1 MSFLKSLTNLSL
13 NYSLLYTTTTT
24 NTTTNTTTTTAIK
37 QQEHE
42 NKIAAQ
48 ELAIRTALEN
58 DKKSTNESSK
68 DGQNGKNN
76 NNEGQKSEQIIETNN
91 NNMSDDHITTI
102 GTNEWK
108 DAAVTMFHLLDLDHD
123 GYISK
128 SELMR
133 ATTFMEHKNGG
144 ISEALNKLP
153 VLRKQL
159 TPVRLF

>member
-1 MSFLKSLTNLSL
+1 LSFLKSLTNLSL

-24 NTTTNTTTTTAIK
+24 TTTTNTTTTTAIK

-91 NNMSDDHITTI
+91 NMSDDHITTI

-108 DAAVTMFHLLDLDHD
+108 DAAVTMFRLLDLDHD

>member
-1 MSFLKSLTNLSL
+1 
-13 NYSLLYTTTTT
+13 
-24 NTTTNTTTTTAIK
+24 
-37 QQEHE
+37 
-42 NKIAAQ
+42 
-48 ELAIRTALEN
+48 
-58 DKKSTNESSK
+58 
-68 DGQNGKNN
+68 
-76 NNEGQKSEQIIETNN
+76 
-91 NNMSDDHITTI
+91 MSDDHITTI

-108 DAAVTMFHLLDLDHD
+108 DAAVTMFRLLDLDHD

-159 TPVRLF
+159 TPVRRF

>member
-1 MSFLKSLTNLSL
+1 MFFLKSLTNLSL

-24 NTTTNTTTTTAIK
+24 NTTTNTTTTAIK

-76 NNEGQKSEQIIETNN
+76 NNEGQKSEQIIDTN

-108 DAAVTMFHLLDLDHD
+108 DAAVTMFRLLDLDHD

>member
-24 NTTTNTTTTTAIK
+24 TTTNTTTTTAIK

-76 NNEGQKSEQIIETNN
+76 NNEGQKSEKIIETN

-108 DAAVTMFHLLDLDHD
+108 DAAVTMFRLLDLDHD

-159 TPVRLF
+159 TPVRKF